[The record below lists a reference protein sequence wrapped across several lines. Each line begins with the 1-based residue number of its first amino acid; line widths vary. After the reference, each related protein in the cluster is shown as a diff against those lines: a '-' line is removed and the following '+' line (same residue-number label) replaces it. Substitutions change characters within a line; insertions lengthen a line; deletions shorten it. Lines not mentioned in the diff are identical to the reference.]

1 MTERIY
7 VSRNTFLVAG
17 VAAVLTF
24 LALLWIGKTRDHVQ
38 TQEQES
44 VLPEKRVP
52 LASTTVKPL
61 PTQPNL
67 APMPVLEHWSPPPTE
82 FVRTVTPV
90 SLHNAR
96 GKEVKQFEAGKRLRV
111 TKRDGENITINY
123 LGTDYTIP
131 TVSTEPSR

>member
-7 VSRNTFLVAG
+7 VSRNTFVVAG

-24 LALLWIGKTRDHVQ
+24 LALLWLGKPRDRGQ
-38 TQEQES
+38 TPDQES
-44 VLPEKRVP
+44 VSPDKRVT
-52 LASTTVKPL
+52 LAATTTKPL

-67 APMPVLEHWSPPPTE
+67 APLPVLDHWSPPPTE
-82 FVRTVTPV
+82 FVRLVAPV

-96 GKEVKQFEAGKRLRV
+96 GKELKQFEVGKRLRV

-123 LGTDYTIP
+123 LGADYTIP
-131 TVSTEPSR
+131 TAATEPSR